1 MIENTNFDQLNVGT
15 VEDTRNHFV
24 FHNNEEFRDFQ
35 RCFVVNHLDP
45 YEPIYSNPG
54 NSSIQYYSSDVCDHI
69 TLTFMYNNGL
79 PYRII
84 NSCAFFL
91 KGFKKIV
98 IQGERSQRSQEQNI
112 PILEVWNEYRDGD
125 NQIRA
130 YDYDED
136 LALANPYYNDGHT
149 CHSLC
154 SDDAIFNI
162 QNEHNN
168 PVDVVVSDIEFRVA
182 FTLEEVQNALIYK
195 QWYHFDVTPVLFK
208 VYEASSFKMFNVK
221 MYSQY
226 LNFTHVFIHWCEN
239 VDIRNCVFRNY
250 NARKIGG
257 NLWLCQRV
265 KNVTIVN
272 NDFYKYGNDE
282 NIGIWG
288 DSIMSRDEFHCYNS
302 ENTLVGLD
310 DEKYANR
317 HLEFEHIHIKNN
329 RFYYEKPAHPFESES
344 EDFPEVVDL
353 GFIHTKQLSVWE
365 KNDSEPQWDGVIDVF
380 QTIYTTQ
387 HTPIKK
393 FDFSPVN
400 DTDTNLLETGFLEQT
415 MQSYSVAPTI
425 PSNGVLDNTTDY
437 AIVPYVHFHI
447 SDVVVCGNEYYINSP
462 MRTLI
467 GYTFDNFC
475 RTEGMQITN
484 NLIKHGSWAQN
495 QCQLQDFKIVYDK
508 NPDWQAG
515 TDLEGS
521 NKMCLDPIRIEGN
534 TIESKA
540 FPFMVY
546 KNKANEEHIVLNV
559 ENAYVQFNGN
569 TINEDSRLVQN
580 TIQANS
586 SDIVNLDSQVI
597 PVEPK
602 FGYLLLYSRDKGGV
616 ISMSNNVLRGVYN
629 LGNFCFEQDNSCSR
643 IELTAC
649 NNLFY
654 GNTICYN
661 LYMNEGFFKYFNNVF
676 FTDNPIL
683 LMQEM
688 PKQTTIILKENVF
701 KSVRVNEENGD
712 DVVLYYFGTNSDGTF
727 IYPLPDYLTIISS
740 GNIFDNFS
748 GNICP
753 DYPIENVQIC
763 SSNEHPIDQNF
774 GTNE

>member
-1 MIENTNFDQLNVGT
+1 MLNNEFSNDFEIQDAEASSVGM
-15 VEDTRNHFV
+15 NNFV
-24 FHNNEEFRDFQ
+24 FHNNQEFINFQ
-35 RCFVVNHLDP
+35 RCFVDGHDP
-45 YEPIYSNPG
+45 DYEPVFQQNTDTELVFHPSNE
-54 NSSIQYYSSDVCDHI
+54 CDHI
-69 TLTFMYNNGL
+69 TLTFMYNGGQ
-79 PYRII
+79 PYQII
-84 NSCAFFL
+84 NNRAFYL

-98 IQGERSQRSQEQNI
+98 IQGARSRKSQHCNI
-112 PILEVWNEYRDGD
+112 PVLEVVNECAEGAPTYLDSNG
-125 NQIRA
+125 NA
-130 YDYDED
+130 
-136 LALANPYYNDGHT
+136 
-149 CHSLC
+149 CHSYNH
-154 SDDAIFNI
+154 DDAIFNI
-162 QNEHNN
+162 QNPHSN

-182 FTLEEVQNALIYK
+182 FKLQDVESAQMHEHWYNPTIY
-195 QWYHFDVTPVLFK
+195 PVLFK

-353 GFIHTKQLSVWE
+353 GFIHTEQLRVWE
-365 KNDSEPQWDGVIDVF
+365 ENDSEPQWDGVIDIF
-380 QTIYTTQ
+380 QTLYVSQ
-387 HTPIKK
+387 HTPFVKIK
-393 FDFSPVN
+393 FNTESTSEEDN
-400 DTDTNLLETGFLEQT
+400 DH
-415 MQSYSVAPTI
+415 
-425 PSNGVLDNTTDY
+425 

-447 SDVVVCGNEYYINSP
+447 SDVVVSGNEYYINSP

-475 RTEGMQITN
+475 RTEGIQITN
-484 NLIKHGSWAQN
+484 NLIKHGSWAHN

-508 NPDWQAG
+508 NPDWEAG
-515 TDLEGS
+515 TDLEGT

-586 SDIVNLDSQVI
+586 NDIVNLESQVI
-597 PVEPK
+597 PVEPN

-643 IELTAC
+643 IELTAY

-740 GNIFDNFS
+740 GNIFDNIS

>member
-1 MIENTNFDQLNVGT
+1 MSNNEFSNDFEIQDAEASSVGM
-15 VEDTRNHFV
+15 NNFV
-24 FHNNEEFRDFQ
+24 FHNNQEFINFQ
-35 RCFVVNHLDP
+35 RCFVDGHDP
-45 YEPIYSNPG
+45 DYEPVFQQNTDTELVFHPSNE
-54 NSSIQYYSSDVCDHI
+54 CDHI
-69 TLTFMYNNGL
+69 TLTFMYNGGQ
-79 PYRII
+79 PYQII
-84 NSCAFFL
+84 NNRAFYL

-98 IQGERSQRSQEQNI
+98 IQGARSRKSQRCNI
-112 PILEVWNEYRDGD
+112 PVLEVVNECAEGAPTYLDSNG
-125 NQIRA
+125 NA
-130 YDYDED
+130 
-136 LALANPYYNDGHT
+136 
-149 CHSLC
+149 CHSYNH
-154 SDDAIFNI
+154 DDAIFNI
-162 QNEHNN
+162 QNPHSN

-182 FTLEEVQNALIYK
+182 FKLQDVESAQMHEHWYNPTIY
-195 QWYHFDVTPVLFK
+195 PVLFK

-239 VDIRNCVFRNY
+239 VDIRNCVFQNY

-302 ENTLVGLD
+302 KDTLVGLD

-353 GFIHTKQLSVWE
+353 GFIHTEQLRVWE
-365 KNDSEPQWDGVIDVF
+365 ENDSEPQWDGVIDIF
-380 QTIYTTQ
+380 QTLYVSQ
-387 HTPIKK
+387 HTPFVKIK
-393 FDFSPVN
+393 FNTESTSEEDN
-400 DTDTNLLETGFLEQT
+400 DH
-415 MQSYSVAPTI
+415 
-425 PSNGVLDNTTDY
+425 

-462 MRTLI
+462 MRTLM

-475 RTEGMQITN
+475 RTEGIQITN

-508 NPDWQAG
+508 NPDREAG

-534 TIESKA
+534 TIDSSA

-559 ENAYVQFNGN
+559 ENASVLFNGN
-569 TINEDSRLVQN
+569 AINEDSRRVQQ
-580 TIQANS
+580 TIQDHS
-586 SDIVNLDSQVI
+586 SDIINLNSQSI
-597 PVEPK
+597 PVEPN
-602 FGYLLLYSRDKGGV
+602 FGYLLLYSRDKGGI
-616 ISMSNNVLRGVYN
+616 ISMSDNTLRGVFN
-629 LGNFCFEQDNSCSR
+629 LGNFCFEAENSFSR
-643 IELTAC
+643 IELTAT
-649 NNLFY
+649 NNVFY
-654 GNTICYN
+654 GKTCCYN
-661 LYMNEGFFKYFNNVF
+661 VYVKEGFFKFFNNVF
-676 FTDNPIL
+676 FAENFIL
-683 LMQEM
+683 LMQDM
-688 PKQTTIILKENVF
+688 PKQTTLFLKGNVF
-701 KSVRVNEENGD
+701 KRVSDSGASTN
-712 DVVLYYFGTNSDGTF
+712 LYYCDTKKDGTF
-727 IYPLPDYLTIISS
+727 LYPLPDDLTIISS
-740 GNIFDNFS
+740 GNIFENIS

-763 SSNEHPIDQNF
+763 SSNEHPIDQDF
-774 GTNE
+774 RTNE

>member
-1 MIENTNFDQLNVGT
+1 MSNNEFSNDFEIQDAEASSVGM
-15 VEDTRNHFV
+15 NNFV
-24 FHNNEEFRDFQ
+24 FHNNQEFINFQ
-35 RCFVVNHLDP
+35 RCFVDGHDP
-45 YEPIYSNPG
+45 DYEPVFQQNTDTELVFHPSNE
-54 NSSIQYYSSDVCDHI
+54 CDHI
-69 TLTFMYNNGL
+69 TLTFMYNGGQ
-79 PYRII
+79 PYQII
-84 NSCAFFL
+84 NNRAFYL

-98 IQGERSQRSQEQNI
+98 IQGARSRKSQHCNI
-112 PILEVWNEYRDGD
+112 PVLEVVNECTEGAPTYLDSNG
-125 NQIRA
+125 NA
-130 YDYDED
+130 
-136 LALANPYYNDGHT
+136 
-149 CHSLC
+149 CHSYNH
-154 SDDAIFNI
+154 DDAIFNI
-162 QNEHNN
+162 QNPHSN

-182 FTLEEVQNALIYK
+182 FKLQDVESAQMHEH
-195 QWYHFDVTPVLFK
+195 WYDPTICPVLFK

-239 VDIRNCVFRNY
+239 VDIRNCVFKNY

-282 NIGIWG
+282 NIAIWG
-288 DSIMSRDEFHCYNS
+288 DSIMSRDEIHCYNS
-302 ENTLVGLD
+302 KDTLVGLD

-353 GFIHTKQLSVWE
+353 GFIHTEQLRVWE
-365 KNDSEPQWDGVIDVF
+365 ENDSEPQWDGVIDIF
-380 QTIYTTQ
+380 QTLYVSQ
-387 HTPIKK
+387 HTPFVKIK
-393 FDFSPVN
+393 FNTESTSEEDN
-400 DTDTNLLETGFLEQT
+400 DH
-415 MQSYSVAPTI
+415 
-425 PSNGVLDNTTDY
+425 

-447 SDVVVCGNEYYINSP
+447 SDVVVSGNEYYINSP

-475 RTEGMQITN
+475 RTEGIQITN

-546 KNKANEEHIVLNV
+546 FDNEKQEYYASETHIVLNV
-559 ENAYVQFNGN
+559 ENASAQFNGN
-569 TINEDSRLVQN
+569 TINEDSRCVQN
-580 TIQANS
+580 VIDQNPDKIVDLNS
-586 SDIVNLDSQVI
+586 QIISDVQNH
-597 PVEPK
+597 
-602 FGYLLLYSRDKGGV
+602 GYYLLYSRDKGGI
-616 ISMSNNVLRGVYN
+616 ISMNDNVLRGIAN
-629 LGNFCFEQDNSCSR
+629 LGNFCFEAGNSFSR
-643 IELTAC
+643 IELTVS
-649 NNLFY
+649 NNVFY
-654 GNTICYN
+654 GKTSCYN
-661 LYMNEGFFKYFNNVF
+661 LYVKEGFFKFFNNVF
-676 FTDNPIL
+676 FAENFIL

-688 PKQTTIILKENVF
+688 PIQTTLILKENVF
-701 KSVRVNEENGD
+701 KRVSNNEENAPFTN
-712 DVVLYYFGTNSDGTF
+712 LYYCDQNSQDESF
-727 IYPLPDYLTIISS
+727 IFPLPDYLTIISS
-740 GNIFDNFS
+740 GNIFDNIW